1 MSKRCKITLYDTNFF
16 TEYIFSVQSVIRQ
29 VYEEKY
35 RIWNFVTKSRIKE
48 DYLMKI
54 YLWSKKA
61 MGKWAASLTLLFIVL
76 MSLKMFTLGRLP
88 LPTPFIAGLGVI
100 GFISGI
106 VSFIKNKDRSILTI
120 LSIPIGLLIIFW
132 VAAEIAFP
140 H

>member
-1 MSKRCKITLYDTNFF
+1 
-16 TEYIFSVQSVIRQ
+16 
-29 VYEEKY
+29 
-35 RIWNFVTKSRIKE
+35 
-48 DYLMKI
+48 MKI

-106 VSFIKNKDRSILTI
+106 VSFVKNKDRSILTI